1 MLFNLKSCL
10 HYPEARRG
18 RTLRNRRALRRTEL
32 QRHRYHRVARV
43 HICAMRRGNVVHV
56 LVHVLQNPARR
67 HVEGLVAKV
76 DLVGDGAASIGAGHF
91 IAAQEGDRRRIR
103 VRSSSADK
111 NFVIPERRF
120 N

>member
-1 MLFNLKSCL
+1 
-10 HYPEARRG
+10 
-18 RTLRNRRALRRTEL
+18 
-32 QRHRYHRVARV
+32 
-43 HICAMRRGNVVHV
+43 
-56 LVHVLQNPARR
+56 
-67 HVEGLVAKV
+67 VEGLVAKV